1 MSFDPQAQEE
11 LLSQHA
17 EQILQRAQELGADQ
31 AEVSL
36 AQGSEFSCTYRGDSL
51 DKLEEAGSAGMGLR
65 LFVGGRVVAGSSSD
79 MRPAVI
85 DGLIGDLLEAAPH
98 VDVDEYNTLA
108 PADALDGV
116 VADMGIFDPATAAQK
131 APERLALAHQT
142 ELAVRSH
149 DQRISATDGACFG
162 AAYSTSVTVASN
174 GLRRA
179 VTGGWQSLSADA
191 ICDDAEGKKRNGSY
205 WSATRKLEALKSA
218 DEVGAEAARRAI
230 SRIGASKPNTG
241 RYPVVFSREAAPALI
256 GLLASC
262 ATATALWRKRSYL
275 IGRIGQSI
283 ASDLVTLIDD
293 PLLPGLLASSSVDGE
308 GRERRRNVLVEG
320 GQLKMFLAAQY
331 GANRTGLA
339 PTSSATRPMAG
350 RPGEGT
356 TNFYMQAGS
365 MSPEALIAETGEGIY
380 VEGTIGFGFNALTG
394 DFSRGAYG
402 RMIRGGKLAEPI
414 AEFTVSSSFDDLFG
428 GISAIAD
435 DLIWDRSSACPT
447 LRVSEMAIG
456 GLG

>member
-1 MSFDPQAQEE
+1 
-11 LLSQHA
+11 
-17 EQILQRAQELGADQ
+17 
-31 AEVSL
+31 
-36 AQGSEFSCTYRGDSL
+36 
-51 DKLEEAGSAGMGLR
+51 
-65 LFVGGRVVAGSSSD
+65 
-79 MRPAVI
+79 
-85 DGLIGDLLEAAPH
+85 
-98 VDVDEYNTLA
+98 
-108 PADALDGV
+108 
-116 VADMGIFDPATAAQK
+116 
-131 APERLALAHQT
+131 
-142 ELAVRSH
+142 
-149 DQRISATDGACFG
+149 
-162 AAYSTSVTVASN
+162 
-174 GLRRA
+174 
-179 VTGGWQSLSADA
+179 
-191 ICDDAEGKKRNGSY
+191 
-205 WSATRKLEALKSA
+205 
-218 DEVGAEAARRAI
+218 
-230 SRIGASKPNTG
+230 
-241 RYPVVFSREAAPALI
+241 
-256 GLLASC
+256 
-262 ATATALWRKRSYL
+262 
-275 IGRIGQSI
+275 
-283 ASDLVTLIDD
+283 
-293 PLLPGLLASSSVDGE
+293 
-308 GRERRRNVLVEG
+308 
-320 GQLKMFLAAQY
+320 MFLAAQY